1 MATPGSGDVLTGII
15 AALMAQGYSPDI
27 SAALGAFIHSQ
38 AGTMAAAEHGE
49 YGVLATDIAET
60 TGKAIKSIMDTNP
73 DNL

>member
-1 MATPGSGDVLTGII
+1 
-15 AALMAQGYSPDI
+15 
-27 SAALGAFIHSQ
+27 LGAFIHSQ